1 MPEAVRV
8 SGGGRHVRAADVARL
23 AQVSVSTVSLVVNG
37 KYEGRVSTVNRRRV
51 MEAVEALGY
60 EVDTV
65 GRSLATGRAG
75 TISLLVPDLD
85 SPFFAHVTEGA
96 HHALEPETQLSLS
109 ITGRDP
115 EAMARGLERALSS
128 RIDGLLCHGVVDDA
142 LRAHAVHAP
151 FPVVMMDD
159 PTPGWPGPAVEFDIP
174 GGAIALVQ
182 HLVDLGHR
190 RIAYLAPT
198 AVAASFQ
205 LRQQVVTAE
214 LQRGHALPP
223 PLIVTSNTTADDS
236 DRAIT
241 RSWHTLEEREI
252 TALVCATDVQ
262 AYGSFRA
269 LRRLGVPI
277 PGRLSVASF
286 DDLPTA
292 TVLSPT
298 LTAVRLP
305 ARELGATAARAL
317 VEALEAGRV
326 EPDRR
331 LVPTRLH
338 VRGSTAPPGPTPG
351 SL

>member
-1 MPEAVRV
+1 MSEAVRV
-8 SGGGRHVRAADVARL
+8 SGAGRHVRAADVARL

-37 KYEGRVSTVNRRRV
+37 KHEGRVSPANRRRV
-51 MEAVEALGY
+51 LEAVDALGY

-75 TISLLVPDLD
+75 TMSLLVPDLD

-96 HHALEPETQLSLS
+96 HHALGPETQLSLT
-109 ITGRDP
+109 ITGREP
-115 EAMARGLERALSS
+115 EAIARGLERALHS
-128 RIDGLLCHGVVDDA
+128 RLDGLLCHGVGDDA
-142 LRAHAVHAP
+142 FRSRAVHAR
-151 FPVVMMDD
+151 FPIVMMDD

-174 GGAIALVQ
+174 GGAIALVE
-182 HLVDLGHR
+182 HLVGLGHR

-198 AVAASFQ
+198 AVAASFD

-214 LQRGHALPP
+214 LERRHALRA
-223 PLIVTSNTTADDS
+223 PLIVASNTTADDA

-241 RSWHTLEEREI
+241 RSWHTLEQRDV
-252 TALVCATDVQ
+252 TALICATDIQ

-277 PGRLSVASF
+277 PERLSVASF

-292 TVLSPT
+292 TILSPT

-317 VEALEAGRV
+317 VEALEAGRA

-331 LVPTRLH
+331 VVPTGLQI
-338 VRGSTAPPGPTPG
+338 RGSTAPPGPTRG